1 MRLARL
7 SEFALYL
14 RYTIPMKNRKNTIL
28 SFTVLYKKDPDG
40 GYVVFVPAL
49 PGCHTQGE
57 TIEEAE
63 KNIQEAIELY
73 LESVRAH
80 REELPQESSI
90 L

>member
-1 MRLARL
+1 
-7 SEFALYL
+7 
-14 RYTIPMKNRKNTIL
+14 MKNRKNTIL